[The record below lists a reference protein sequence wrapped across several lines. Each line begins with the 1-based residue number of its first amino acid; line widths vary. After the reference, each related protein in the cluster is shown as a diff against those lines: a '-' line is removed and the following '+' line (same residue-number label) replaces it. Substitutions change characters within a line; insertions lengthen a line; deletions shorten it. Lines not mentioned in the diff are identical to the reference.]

1 MNAIDPLLMEFEQE
15 SATTRRLLERVP
27 TEKLDWRP
35 HPKAR
40 SLGELAN
47 HIASV
52 QKTVTAAI
60 QTPTYD
66 LAKGTDSV
74 VPDDSAA
81 IVRTFDANVAEA
93 KRQLATMTDEDLM
106 SKWEGQVS
114 GNTVF
119 SAPKLGV
126 IRAILLNHTYHHR
139 GQLTTYLRQLDV
151 ALPSTYGPTADENP
165 FA

>member
-47 HIASV
+47 HIAAV
-52 QKTVTAAI
+52 QKTIPTAI
-60 QTPTYD
+60 QTATYD
-66 LAKGTDSV
+66 LAKGSDNT
-74 VPDDSAA
+74 VPERAA
-81 IVRTFDANVAEA
+81 EIVTAFDANVAEA
-93 KRQLATMTDEDLM
+93 KQQLATMTDDDLM
-106 SKWEGQVS
+106 SDWSGQV
-114 GNTVF
+114 GGRTVF
-119 SAPKLGV
+119 SAPKIGV
-126 IRAILLNHTYHHR
+126 LRGILLNHTYHHP

-151 ALPSTYGPTADENP
+151 ALPSVYGPTADENP

>member
-1 MNAIDPLLMEFEQE
+1 MKAIDPMLMEFDQE

-27 TEKLDWRP
+27 TEKMDWRP

-47 HIASV
+47 HIAAS
-52 QKTVTAAI
+52 QKRVPAAI

-66 LAKGTDSV
+66 LASGGDGA
-74 VPDDSAA
+74 VPKSAA
-81 IVRTFDANVAEA
+81 DIVTAFDANVAEA
-93 KRQLATMTDEDLM
+93 RRLLAGMSDQDLM
-106 SKWEGQVS
+106 SVWQGQVR
-114 GNTVF
+114 GRTVF
-119 SAPKLGV
+119 SAPKMGV
-126 IRAILLNHTYHHR
+126 VRAILLNHTIHHR
-139 GQLTTYLRQLDV
+139 GQLTVYLRQLGV